1 MWDSEGNESSST
13 WRRLRISRWQWRPI
27 MPPAFVGLPAAS
39 HERPPSKAGVA
50 SMVTTSC
57 RKSSSVQSS
66 STESRSSDRKL
77 KPLPPDPFRHQN
89 SAIARQCKLWESKNQ
104 RDYHRSK
111 FHGRFSFIVAISN
124 DERRDLFPGNLQFQM
139 AQSCRLVLRSGL
151 KKPWCLQ

>member
-1 MWDSEGNESSST
+1 MATYHAACLRWPTGRITREAAEKS
-13 WRRLRISRWQWRPI
+13 WRRLDGHNQ
-27 MPPAFVGLPAAS
+27 LP
-39 HERPPSKAGVA
+39 
-50 SMVTTSC
+50 
-57 RKSSSVQSS
+57 
-66 STESRSSDRKL
+66 RSSDRKL